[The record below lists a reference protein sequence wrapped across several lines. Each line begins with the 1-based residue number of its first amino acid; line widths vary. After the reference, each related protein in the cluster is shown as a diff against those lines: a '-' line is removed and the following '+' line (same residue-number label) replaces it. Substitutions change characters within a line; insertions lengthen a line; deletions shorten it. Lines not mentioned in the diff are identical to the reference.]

1 MSISRKV
8 SRRGGIWTDLGNNK
22 NELDLGDSLTTEKA
36 VRDITTDIIR
46 QLTATSIQIIP
57 GEVTEVIYNEEDI
70 ADRPELKPQDIGCI
84 RVSTFEGFELP
95 SEWVF
100 PLDPNIKNYPI
111 YGELVHVICI
121 GNQAYYTI
129 PLNIKR
135 NVNNNASIGIT
146 NTDGAKPNV
155 ASDTVSLLTKKF
167 KPITGRPTRVIP
179 GDIVIDGR
187 EGQSIKL
194 GKNQSVLNSEQEL
207 TESKPIIK
215 IRVAN
220 DDKDMSKR
228 FIPKEENII
237 EDAASIYL
245 LKDEEIKL
253 TPSRLIYN
261 DESKTI
267 TPTSHKGKQIL
278 IDSSKIIF
286 NTKLGD
292 GNNISIYS
300 GNQLNI
306 ISKRNTIIIGKNVY
320 IGDARKKTDGKGE
333 NDEVG
338 FAEPAVLG
346 EALCDL
352 LYYMAINLESA
363 GISLRDSQGIGN
375 FGMPTVHPGE
385 NSSGALISAMFGKD
399 GRFDLQRLKEALLS
413 QNVFISRS
421 APRE

>member
-8 SRRGGIWTDLGNNK
+8 SRRGGIWTDLANNK
-22 NELDLGDSLTTEKA
+22 NDLDLGDSLTTEKA
-36 VRDITTDIIR
+36 VRDITTDIVR
-46 QLTATSIQIIP
+46 QLTSTSIQIIP
-57 GEVTEVIYNEEDI
+57 GEVTQVIYNEEDI
-70 ADRPELKPQDIGCI
+70 PDSSKLKVQDIGCI

-95 SEWVF
+95 SEWVY

-121 GNQAYYTI
+121 GNQAYYTM
-129 PLNIKR
+129 PLNLKR
-135 NVNNNASIGIT
+135 NVNNNVSIGIT
-146 NTDGAKPNV
+146 NTDGAKANV
-155 ASDTVSLLTKKF
+155 GSDTVSLLTKNF
-167 KPITGRPTRVIP
+167 KPISGRPTRVIP

-194 GKNQSVLNSEQEL
+194 GKNQSVTSSDGEL

-215 IRVAN
+215 IRLAN
-220 DDKDMSKR
+220 DDKDMSNR
-228 FIPKEENII
+228 FIPKEEDII

-245 LKDEEIKL
+245 LKDEEVKL
-253 TPSRLIYN
+253 TPSRLVYN

-278 IDSSKIIF
+278 IDSNKIIF
-286 NTKLGD
+286 NTKSGE

-320 IGDARKKTDGKGE
+320 IGDARRKKDGPGE
-333 NDEVG
+333 NDEKG

-346 EALCDL
+346 EALCNL
-352 LYYMAINLESA
+352 LYQMAVSLESA
-363 GISLRDSQGIGN
+363 GINLRDSQGIGN
-375 FGMPTVHPGE
+375 FGLPAVHVME
-385 NSSGALISAMFGKD
+385 NAAGANISSFFGKD
-399 GRFDLQRLKEALLS
+399 GLFDLQRLKEALLS

-421 APRE
+421 APRD